1 MTERALDA
9 ARAGGRHAGWL
20 KRYGQLPS
28 HLIEKAVRSLDKQIE
43 RHSQWVAHPHTK
55 LPRSYPAEGV
65 RALVSRKW
73 PMDIARLQEQRDIL
87 MVLLQERA
95 SHEEKQ
101 R

>member
-1 MTERALDA
+1 MGDPKRTRLCFGTEILSAM
-9 ARAGGRHAGWL
+9 
-20 KRYGQLPS
+20 
-28 HLIEKAVRSLDKQIE
+28 
-43 RHSQWVAHPHTK
+43 VANPHTK

-65 RALVSRKW
+65 RTLVSRKW